1 MVDSE
6 REMLREKEE
15 SNYGERKPFESSR
28 QATYE
33 DTIAHRRGGD
43 RAWDDEERE

>member
-6 REMLREKEE
+6 REILREKEE
-15 SNYGERKPFESSR
+15 SNYGERRPYDSSR

-33 DTIAHRRGGD
+33 DTIRTPREKD
-43 RAWDDEERE
+43 RAWDLDERG

>member
-1 MVDSE
+1 MVDTE

-15 SNYGERKPFESSR
+15 SNLGERRPFDSSR

-33 DTIAHRRGGD
+33 DTIRTRREHGRGWDHED
-43 RAWDDEERE
+43 RD